1 LVTTDASRLMHI
13 LKEVSL
19 ENYTKKAVLA
29 QDLHLY
35 HQDPADV
42 QNNEEFAAAFLFCF
56 AMFLFC

>member
-1 LVTTDASRLMHI
+1 MHI

-19 ENYTKKAVLA
+19 ENDKKKAQRELKTFM
-29 QDLHLY
+29 H

-42 QNNEEFAAAFLFCF
+42 QNDEEFAAAFLFCF

>member
-1 LVTTDASRLMHI
+1 MHI